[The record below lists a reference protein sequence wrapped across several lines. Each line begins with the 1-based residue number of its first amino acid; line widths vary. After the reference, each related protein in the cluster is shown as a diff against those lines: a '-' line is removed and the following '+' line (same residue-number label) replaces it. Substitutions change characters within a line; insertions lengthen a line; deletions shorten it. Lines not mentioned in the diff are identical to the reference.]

1 MEYLLIGCFF
11 LLLSTIEVIKY
22 NKFYSYLMLIL
33 CSIIMILFAG
43 LRDGTIVGTDSP
55 AYFRN
60 YQYPLDYEAE
70 YGYKYLAAF
79 FSKTLD
85 ANYNL
90 FLLVINTLSIGLIAT
105 SLKKNSYFLVFP
117 LLIYFSDFYLYYNF
131 SGIRQA
137 LAVSFS
143 SFALYYGWQRNY
155 KAFFLSLICSMCF
168 HISAVAFALAIFV
181 PKKTLTIRNYIYL
194 ILLAVVGFV
203 AIGYLLEHN
212 EYLSYKFKYY
222 SEIQENSDN
231 IVSQFIIGIL
241 KRSIVLV
248 LIFLFSKE
256 FFTNQRFVYFFNL
269 YLLGFIIYVSTY
281 LISPDFGV
289 RFSTYYTIIDMFL
302 VGNML
307 YLCRKNYQKIII
319 FTVISVMIVYKI
331 STYAFLEPYL
341 YKLAF

>member
-1 MEYLLIGCFF
+1 MEYFLIGIFF
-11 LLLSTIEVIKY
+11 LILSLIEVIRY
-22 NKFYSYLMLIL
+22 NRFYSTVILYLF
-33 CSIIMILFAG
+33 SIVLILFAG

-60 YQYPLDYEAE
+60 YQYPLSYEVE
-70 YGYKYLAAF
+70 YGYRYLAAF

-90 FLLVINTLSIGLIAT
+90 FLIVINALSIGLIAH
-105 SLKKNSYFLVFP
+105 SLKKNSYFLIFP

-137 LAVSFS
+137 LALSFS
-143 SFALYYGWQRNY
+143 TFALYYAFTRNY
-155 KAFFLSLICSMCF
+155 KVFFVLLVCAMTF
-168 HISAVAFALAIFV
+168 HITAISFALAIFI
-181 PKKTLTIRNYIYL
+181 PHKKLTLKNYIYL
-194 ILLAVVGFV
+194 ILLAILGFG
-203 AIGYLLEHN
+203 AIGYIVEN
-212 EYLSYKFKYY
+212 NAYLNYKFKYY

-231 IVSQFIIGIL
+231 IVVQYVVGLL

-248 LIFLFSKE
+248 LILLFRNTLFKNE
-256 FFTNQRFVYFFNL
+256 RFVYLFNL
-269 YLLGFIIYVSTY
+269 YLLGLIIYIATY

-289 RFSTYYTIIDMFL
+289 RFSTYYTIVDMVL

-307 YLCRKNYQKIII
+307 YLCKQNYQKIII
-319 FTVISVMIVYKI
+319 FVVISAMVIYKI